1 MVKMDIKKAG
11 FSTKAIHV
19 GQEPCPLTGALAT
32 PIYQTSTFALDRVAE
47 TKYVY
52 SRVGNPTQTVFEE
65 KMTVLEGGEASLAF
79 SSGMAAISGSVLVLA
94 EKGDHVI
101 CDNVVYG
108 CTYDF
113 FTNIPRFGI
122 ERSFVDTSNL
132 SELESTIKPN
142 TKLIFLE
149 TPTNPTLRMSDIKKI
164 SEIAKKSGAKVI
176 VDNTFM
182 TPYFQRPLELGA
194 DIVVHSATKYISG
207 HGDVI
212 AGVAIGTSEFIQK
225 LKSEALKDLGGS
237 MSPFSAWLLV
247 RGLKTLPLRM
257 ERHEKNALEIAKFLE
272 ENPRVENV
280 IYPGLKSHPQ
290 HELAKK
296 QMDGFGGMVAFE
308 LKGASSAWKVIN
320 NVKLCTF
327 AVSLG
332 DVDTLIQIPAFM
344 THRSMPKEEKIKTGI
359 TDGLIRISVGIEDV
373 EDIISDL
380 DQALCKVKG

>member
-1 MVKMDIKKAG
+1 MDIKKAG
-11 FSTKAIHV
+11 FSTKAIHA
-19 GQEPCPLTGALAT
+19 GQKPCPLTGALAT
-32 PIYQTSTFALDRVAE
+32 PIYQTSTFALDNLAE

-52 SRVGNPTQTVFEE
+52 TRVGNPTQTVLEE
-65 KMTVLEGGEASLAF
+65 KMAVLEGGEAALAF
-79 SSGMAAISGSVLVLA
+79 SSGMAAISGSVLALV
-94 EKGDHVI
+94 EQGDHVI

-113 FTNIPRFGI
+113 FTGIPRFGV

-132 SELESTIKPN
+132 SELESAIKPN

-149 TPTNPTLRMSDIKKI
+149 TPTNPTLRLSDIKKI
-164 SEIAKKSGAKVI
+164 SDMAHESESGAKVI
-176 VDNTFM
+176 VDSTFM
-182 TPYFQRPLELGA
+182 TPYFQRPLELSA

-212 AGVAIGTSEFIQK
+212 AGVTIGSSDFIRR
-225 LKSEALKDLGGS
+225 LKNESLKDLGGAI
-237 MSPFSAWLLV
+237 SPFNAWLLI

-257 ERHEKNALEIAKFLE
+257 QKHEENALEIAKFLE
-272 ENPRVENV
+272 DHSCVKNV

-296 QMDGFGGMVAFE
+296 QMDGFGGMLAFE
-308 LKGASSAWKVIN
+308 VKGASSAWKVIN

-332 DVDTLIQIPAFM
+332 DVDTLIQIPTFM
-344 THRSMPKEEKIKTGI
+344 THRSMPKDEKIKTGI
-359 TDGLIRISVGIEDV
+359 TDGLIRVSVGIEDV
-373 EDIISDL
+373 EDIIGDL
-380 DQALCKVKG
+380 EQALGKVSVK

>member
-1 MVKMDIKKAG
+1 MDIKKAG
-11 FSTKAIHV
+11 FSTKAIHA
-19 GQEPCPLTGALAT
+19 GQKPCPLTGALST
-32 PIYQTSTFALDRVAE
+32 PIYQTSTFALDRIAE

-52 SRVGNPTQTVFEE
+52 TRVGNPTQTVLEE
-65 KMTVLEGGEASLAF
+65 KMAVLETGEAALAF
-79 SSGMAAISGSVLVLA
+79 SSGMAAISSSVFALV
-94 EKGDHVI
+94 EKNDHVI

-113 FTNIPRFGI
+113 FTNIPKFGI

-132 SELESTIKPN
+132 SELESAIRPN
-142 TKLIFLE
+142 TKLIFFE
-149 TPTNPTLRMSDIKKI
+149 TPTNPTLRMSDIKKL
-164 SEIAKKSGAKVI
+164 SEIAKEKGAQVI

-194 DIVVHSATKYISG
+194 DISVHSATKYICG
-207 HGDVI
+207 HGDTI

-225 LKSEALKDLGGS
+225 LKNECLKDLGGAI
-237 MSPFSAWLLV
+237 SPFSAWLLI

-257 ERHEKNALEIAKFLE
+257 QKHEKNSLEIAKYLKDHPCV
-272 ENPRVENV
+272 NNV

-296 QMDGFGGMVAFE
+296 QMDGFGGMLAFE
-308 LKGASSAWKVIN
+308 LKGASMAWKVIN

-344 THRSMPKEEKIKTGI
+344 THRSMPKDEKTKTGI
-359 TDGLIRISVGIEDV
+359 TDGLIRLSVGIEDV

-380 DQALCKVKG
+380 DQALDKVKK